1 MKRTSPH
8 LRTEYWHFQQITARW
23 ADNDAYGHVNNVV
36 YYSWF
41 DTIVNTLLIRQGV
54 LDVER
59 SPVIGLVIESHC
71 TYFAPLAFPQIIEAG
86 LRVATLGNSSVRYD
100 IALFASG
107 ETIAAAQGYLVHVMV
122 DRENRQSTPIP
133 APMRILLQS
142 LMEIAP

>member
-1 MKRTSPH
+1 MRTAPH
-8 LRTEYWHFQQITARW
+8 SRSSYRHFQEITTRW

-41 DTIVNTLLIRQGV
+41 DTIVNTLLIRQGA

-71 TYFAPLAFPQIIEAG
+71 HYFAPLAFPQIIEAG
-86 LRVATLGNSSVRYD
+86 LRVATIGNASVRYD

-107 ETIAAAQGYLVHVMV
+107 ESIAAAQGYLVHVMV
-122 DRENRQSTPIP
+122 DRATRQSTPIP
-133 APMRILLQS
+133 APMRILLQN
-142 LMEIAP
+142 LMETAT